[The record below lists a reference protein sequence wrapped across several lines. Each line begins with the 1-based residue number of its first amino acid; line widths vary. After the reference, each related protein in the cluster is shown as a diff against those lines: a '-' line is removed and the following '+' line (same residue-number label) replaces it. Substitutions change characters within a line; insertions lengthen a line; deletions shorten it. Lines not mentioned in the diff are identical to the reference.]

1 MFYTLIELA
10 TKMNVSQSEIQ
21 HLISQGEFPNHKISN
36 TDDCLVP
43 HKDLK
48 NYEKKIIK
56 KENYFTV
63 SKTAQYLN
71 LREAIIRNMIK
82 AKIFNNVAKFTTFK
96 GYYIPKS
103 DILSYQT
110 FMNEYCTIDEAIQ
123 QFNLTSGQINNLL
136 KNNQLSKA
144 RKHKITSK
152 WMLSKDQL
160 ITFINSREVPEGFFS
175 IQEVGKRIGRNPEI
189 VKKYIRE
196 ERFFINS
203 RIIKRK
209 YYIPESDIQAFEK
222 AMTIPKGFIS
232 ITEACKL
239 LNKDD
244 STLHAWIKKKRLPN
258 SYFDPNLRKH
268 LINLEDIR
276 THLDTPSAPKGYIT
290 LEQTADLMSNTT
302 ENVQELIKNKTL
314 QVVHYEEQMVFISK
328 KEVLDFVASKK
339 KKRSNNSLSV
349 EEAAAELSCSKKEIL
364 ELVNQGDLK
373 ALDVTSNTLL
383 ISQDSLSKVKKYK
396 TYDYSTDAINTYQEK
411 LNQNTLPMNLP
422 KTIHLYNQFVILKI
436 SQTRG
441 IKETFSK
448 KISLFLRVI
457 QTISIHLH
465 KEIYLLSDKDIEVI
479 LHDSTL
485 PDYIKENFIHFLN
498 FCKTKV
504 DCSFEKEYKVAY
516 KEITKQNK
524 DIYDKS
530 TFLSYYT
537 YIRNIDL
544 HLEHAIRNSS
554 YARTWLFVIMHM
566 INGWRKNTIVHEL
579 PNLPIESIP
588 ELNFY
593 TLKNLKKVRLSL
605 VEAQR
610 IINFYY
616 ELCGKIYI
624 SKSFSFGQFLSNQD
638 MVLPTANALLICE
651 LHRRSNNKSNLL
663 GALKSFTNTSERFVK
678 FFNQNPS
685 LPMFNSLKMNRSL
698 LTHFF
703 YTVTES
709 GENPEISYEM
719 TKNLRS
725 HTNIDS
731 TQAYIQSTNKDGAL
745 DKVTVNLF
753 NRGHFGWL
761 YNFLI
766 DITFGKGRINE
777 LEEKTL
783 LIQAYKNDFTPNELE
798 GLSYF
803 LLKQQSDK
811 KTLMDTLSNIPKDL
825 LKEKVL
831 KILKGEMPSKTKHAQ
846 CITYP
851 HCPYPNLENC
861 LGCSNAILKV
871 HLLISIIEEIKKV
884 STSIQTSNY
893 EVIRHRDTLAF
904 LKLLQ
909 IINQAIDELGQEYVS
924 SFIDLIQLKNLI
936 IDINENILIENP
948 KYLQSN

>member
-21 HLISQGEFPNHKISN
+21 RLISQGEFPNHKISP

-63 SKTAQYLN
+63 PKTAQYLN

-82 AKIFNNVAKFTTFK
+82 AKVFNNVVKFTTFK

-136 KNNQLSKA
+136 KNSQLSKA

-152 WMLSKDQL
+152 WMISKDQL
-160 ITFINSREVPEGFFS
+160 IAFINSREVPEGFFS

-239 LNKDD
+239 LKKDD
-244 STLHAWIKKKRLPN
+244 STLHTWIKKKRLPN

-276 THLDTPSAPKGYIT
+276 AHLDTPSAPKGYIT
-290 LEQTADLMSNTT
+290 LEQTADLMSDTT
-302 ENVQELIKNKTL
+302 ENVQELIKNKSL
-314 QVVHYEEQMVFISK
+314 QVIHYEDQMVFISK

-339 KKRSNNSLSV
+339 KKRSNNSFSV

-448 KISLFLRVI
+448 KISIFLRVI

-504 DCSFEKEYKVAY
+504 DCSFKKEYKVAY
-516 KEITKQNK
+516 KETTKQNK

-537 YIRNIDL
+537 YIRSIDL

-579 PNLPIESIP
+579 PNLSIESIP

-605 VEAQR
+605 VDAQR

-616 ELCGKIYI
+616 EICGKIYI
-624 SKSFSFGQFLSNQD
+624 SKSSSFGQFLCNQD
-638 MVLPTANALLICE
+638 MVLPTANVLLICE

-678 FFNQNPS
+678 FFNQNPL

-811 KTLMDTLSNIPKDL
+811 KTLMDTLSNIPKDI

-924 SFIDLIQLKNLI
+924 SFIDLNQLKNLI